1 MAVHKLIIAEKPSV
15 AEAIAH
21 TVGARDKVY
30 AKESKNFC
38 YEGNGY
44 YVANAA
50 GHLYCV
56 GKPEDYGYKE
66 WNIDTLP
73 FFPELSVHETEY
85 AYTAYGKGGRFR
97 NNLCNRC
104 RT

>member
-50 GHLYCV
+50 EM
-56 GKPEDYGYKE
+56 KPR
-66 WNIDTLP
+66 
-73 FFPELSVHETEY
+73 
-85 AYTAYGKGGRFR
+85 KGGKMYVSMVGGV
-97 NNLCNRC
+97 
-104 RT
+104 

>member
-50 GHLYCV
+50 LR
-56 GKPEDYGYKE
+56 D
-66 WNIDTLP
+66 LP
-73 FFPELSVHETEY
+73 QLMPAEQPVSLSVQRNVHTEL
-85 AYTAYGKGGRFR
+85 RFFVR
-97 NNLCNRC
+97 LKEY
-104 RT
+104 